1 MEHLSA
7 PSRRDDGPVEVE
19 ATSAIPALNF
29 GREGEFALGIEE
41 ELILVDAETNCLQH
55 TAVEWL
61 SLLSV
66 PPSEGSAVPE
76 AFAALVEMTTP
87 ICADASEAVG
97 CLARMR
103 SRLRATGATVI
114 GAGLHPDG
122 RFGDVVHYPSERY
135 RLIARE
141 MRGLMERTPT
151 AALHVHVGMPDAE
164 TAVRAC
170 NGLRAH
176 LPLLQALAA
185 NSPFWHGMDSG
196 LASARAHVFRA
207 LPSSEIPPIF
217 ASYDEYAER
226 VETLTAAAELPDY
239 TFLWWDIRPA
249 PVHGT
254 LEVRA
259 MDAQSSLLSVA
270 GIAALVH
277 ALALRAAE
285 QPGPWE
291 HRDVLTE
298 SSFRAARDGLGAR
311 VWHDGAL
318 RPVPEVAR
326 ETVALALPY
335 ARDLGAEDALEEIE
349 RILVEG
355 NGADRRRAAF
365 EHGGMVEVL
374 GDLVQETAAHEGHAV
389 FRNAVAEAVL

>member
-1 MEHLSA
+1 VS
-7 PSRRDDGPVEVE
+7 
-19 ATSAIPALNF
+19 SAIPAANF
-29 GREGEFALGIEE
+29 GAETDFALGVEE
-41 ELILVDAETNCLQH
+41 ELILVDAETHCLEH

-61 SLLSV
+61 SRISI
-66 PPSEGSAVPE
+66 PPTEGSSVPE
-76 AFAALVEMTTP
+76 AFAALVELTTP
-87 ICADASEAVG
+87 VCADAVEAVS

-103 SRLRATGATVI
+103 GRLRAAGATTI
-114 GAGLHPDG
+114 GAGLHPNG

-151 AALHVHVGMPDAE
+151 AALHVHIGMPDPE
-164 TAVRAC
+164 TAIRAC

-185 NSPFWHGMDSG
+185 NSPFWHGIDSG
-196 LASARAHVFRA
+196 LATARAHVFRA

-259 MDAQSSLLSVA
+259 MDAQSSLLTVA
-270 GIAALVH
+270 GISALVH
-277 ALALRAAE
+277 ALAVRAAE
-285 QPGPWE
+285 QRGPWE
-291 HRDVLTE
+291 HRDVLME
-298 SSFRAARDGLGAR
+298 SSFRAARDGLGAK

-326 ETVALALPY
+326 ATMQLALPY
-335 ARDLGAEDALEEIE
+335 ARELGAEAALEEVE
-349 RILVEG
+349 RILIEG
-355 NGADRRRAAF
+355 NGAARRRAAF
-365 EHGGMVEVL
+365 ARGGMSEVL
-374 GDLVQETAAHEGHAV
+374 ADLVQETAAHADHAV
-389 FRNAVAEAVL
+389 LRHGVAGASV

>member
-1 MEHLSA
+1 M
-7 PSRRDDGPVEVE
+7 
-19 ATSAIPALNF
+19 TAIPAANF
-29 GREGEFALGIEE
+29 GAETDFALGVEE
-41 ELILVDAETNCLQH
+41 ELILVDAETHCLEH

-61 SLLSV
+61 SRITI
-66 PPSEGSAVPE
+66 PPTEGSSVPE
-76 AFAALVEMTTP
+76 AFAALVELTTP
-87 ICADASEAVG
+87 VCSDAVEAVS

-103 SRLRATGATVI
+103 GRLRAAGATTI
-114 GAGLHPDG
+114 GAGLHPNG

-164 TAVRAC
+164 TAIRAC

-185 NSPFWHGMDSG
+185 NSPFWHGIDSG
-196 LASARAHVFRA
+196 LATARAHVFRA

-259 MDAQSSLLSVA
+259 MDAQSSLLTVA
-270 GIAALVH
+270 GISALVH
-277 ALALRAAE
+277 ALAVRAAE
-285 QPGPWE
+285 QRGPWE
-291 HRDVLTE
+291 HRDVLME
-298 SSFRAARDGLGAR
+298 SSFRAARDGLGAK

-326 ETVALALPY
+326 ATIQLALPY
-335 ARDLGAEDALEEIE
+335 ARELGAEAALEEVE

-355 NGADRRRAAF
+355 TGAARRRAAF
-365 EHGGMVEVL
+365 ARGGMREVL
-374 GDLVQETAAHEGHAV
+374 ADLVQETASHALL
-389 FRNAVAEAVL
+389 RHGVAQASV

>member
-1 MEHLSA
+1 MTQS
-7 PSRRDDGPVEVE
+7 
-19 ATSAIPALNF
+19 IPAVNF
-29 GREGEFALGIEE
+29 GAETDFALGIEE
-41 ELILVDAETNCLQH
+41 ELILVDAETHCLQH
-55 TAVEWL
+55 TAVDWL
-61 SLLSV
+61 ERVTV
-66 PPSEGSAVPE
+66 PPTEGSAVPE
-76 AFAALVEMTTP
+76 AFAALVELTTP
-87 ICADASEAVG
+87 VCSDAIEAVG

-103 SRLRATGATVI
+103 ARLRAVGATTI
-114 GAGLHPDG
+114 GAGLHPNG

-151 AALHVHVGMPDAE
+151 AALHVHVGMPDGE
-164 TAVRAC
+164 TAIRAC

-185 NSPFWHGMDSG
+185 NSPFWHGIDSG
-196 LASARAHVFRA
+196 LATARAHVFRA

-226 VETLTAAAELPDY
+226 VDTLTAAAELPDY

-259 MDAQSSLLSVA
+259 MDAQSSLLTVA

-277 ALALRAAE
+277 ALAIRAAE
-285 QPGPWE
+285 SRGGWE
-291 HRDVLTE
+291 HRDVLME
-298 SSFRAARDGLGAR
+298 SSFRAARDGLGAK

-326 ETVALALPY
+326 ATMELAMPY
-335 ARDLGAEDALEEIE
+335 ARELGADAALEEVE

-355 NGADRRRAAF
+355 NGAARRRAAF
-365 EHGGMVEVL
+365 ARGTMAEVMA
-374 GDLVQETAAHEGHAV
+374 DLVQETAAHADHAV
-389 FRNAVAEAVL
+389 LSHGVAGAPA